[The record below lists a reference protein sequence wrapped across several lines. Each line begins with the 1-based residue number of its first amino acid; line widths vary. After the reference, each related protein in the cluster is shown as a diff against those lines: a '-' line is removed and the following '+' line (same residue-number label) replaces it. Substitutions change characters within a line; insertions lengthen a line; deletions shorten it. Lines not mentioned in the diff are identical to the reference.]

1 MNNERL
7 TIERKSKVYRFGLFE
22 RGKRDSVEMVGK
34 VKKST
39 LPAVAFFGF
48 WWWQQKNIGGL

>member
-22 RGKRDSVEMVGK
+22 RGKRDRIGLVGK

-39 LPAVAFFGF
+39 LPAVAF
-48 WWWQQKNIGGL
+48 WLLVVAT